1 MLTFWTPE
9 ELSDFSRHL
18 EDYHRV
24 YGVFWTMSSIAFT
37 DDAKYCPTAMV
48 YLKSRPKIVINGPW
62 WKTLNVRTQVFVIV
76 HECLH
81 AMLEHGL
88 RNGKEEVPNAT
99 FAQVNQAQDITINEM
114 IESLFKIPRTHIA
127 DWKKYCWISTCFPGD
142 TSVLANQTFVYYLE
156 KLAKQNKDP
165 EVILMDQHGSEGEDD
180 GDGDGDGEDA
190 GLDELYDELTDDE
203 LEAMMNAIGSK
214 KKDPK
219 GVRGGNGGL
228 AGYIERRNTKKK
240 LSIKDLIKGMR
251 TAASKLKPMDT
262 FVTQGR
268 RFASL
273 SNDLMMPNAH
283 DAKRSRDKFRIAL
296 CLDVS
301 GSVAH
306 LRPQFYELRE
316 LFLKEKDLLEVT
328 SYVFANDIKEITS
341 PNQSYDVGG
350 GNAPFQL
357 IEDEL
362 TKSNPKTHKVPRY
375 PDCVI
380 VITDGEANGVS
391 PKHPKRWL
399 WLLTEH
405 NSTSSIPKDSRYY
418 PMADVVFD

>member
-37 DDAKYCPTAMV
+37 DDPKYCPTAMV
-48 YLKSRPKIVINGPW
+48 YLKSRPKIIINGPW
-62 WKTLNVRTQVFVIV
+62 WKTLTVREQVFVVV

-88 RNGKEEVPNAT
+88 RNGKAEVPNAT
-99 FAQVNQAQDITINEM
+99 PTQVNQAQDITINEM
-114 IESLFKIPRTHIA
+114 IESLFGIPRTHIT
-127 DWKKYCWISTCFPGD
+127 DWKKFCWISTCFSGD
-142 TSVLANQTFVYYLE
+142 ASVLANQTFVYYLE
-156 KLAKQNKDP
+156 KLAKQNKASDM
-165 EVILMDQHGSEGEDD
+165 ILMDHHGSEE
-180 GDGDGDGEDA
+180 DGDGDGEDVD
-190 GLDELYDELTDDE
+190 LDELYDKLTDEE
-203 LEAMMNAIGSK
+203 LESMMSAIGK
-214 KKDPK
+214 K
-219 GVRGGNGGL
+219 GGRNGKGGL
-228 AGYIERRNTKKK
+228 AGYMERRNTKKK

-251 TAASKLKPMDT
+251 TAASKLMPTDT

-268 RFASL
+268 RFTSL

-316 LFLKEKDLLEVT
+316 LFLKEKELLEVK
-328 SYVFANDIKEITS
+328 SYVFANHIKEITG

-362 TKSNPKTHKVPRY
+362 TKPNSKTKKVPRY

-380 VITDGEANGVS
+380 VITDGEAGGVS
-391 PKHPKRWL
+391 PKYPKRWL

-405 NSTSSIPKDSRYY
+405 NRTSSIPKDSRHYL
-418 PMADVVFD
+418 MSDVVFD